1 MNNAMRMS
9 KAMKVHIRQLDRQS
23 RKHRRQAA
31 ELLLE
36 NPELWPAMEI
46 ARAVINTLLSP
57 NRVCLCAFD
66 EKDTVVGLVG
76 GLPDYDG
83 IVWELHPLV
92 VKKANR
98 GHGIGRKLVKA
109 LEKEASSRGALTI
122 ILGTDDLNGSTSL
135 SNVDLYDNTGGI
147 IANIVCRKRHSY
159 EFYLKCGYTIIG
171 VIPDANGIGK
181 PDILMGK
188 SVIKK
193 PRTQLTALDGGKF
206 EKGREAKKGR

>member
-1 MNNAMRMS
+1 
-9 KAMKVHIRQLDRQS
+9 MKVKIIPLDRQD

-46 ARAVINTLLSP
+46 ARAVISTLLAP
-57 NRVCLCAFD
+57 NRVCLCALD
-66 EKDTVVGLVG
+66 EKDRLVGIVG

-92 VKKANR
+92 VKKVDR
-98 GHGIGRKLVKA
+98 GHGIGRRLVRS
-109 LEKEASSRGALTI
+109 LEKEAAARGAITV
-122 ILGTDDLNGSTSL
+122 ILGTDDLDGSTSL
-135 SNVDLYDNTGGI
+135 ADVDLYDNLGGR
-147 IANIVCRKRHSY
+147 IANIVCRKQHSY
-159 EFYLKCGYTIIG
+159 EFYIKCGYSIIG

-188 SVIKK
+188 RVAKK
-193 PRTQLTALDGGKF
+193 QIGRKTPLKSLPGGKT
-206 EKGREAKKGR
+206 E